1 MFSKIVLALDGS
13 EPSERAI
20 PVLRDL
26 VEAGSA
32 RVDIVHVRQLMVGR
46 AGGLPLHA
54 DEDEI
59 TERVR
64 ARAKDLA
71 DAGYDVHVHVESTV
85 GDGPAHVIAEIAQRV
100 GADAILIGTRGHT
113 PLAGLLVGS
122 VTQRLQLIA
131 TCPVVSV
138 PTGGTSHVNSAS
150 DRVATTAS

>member
-20 PVLRDL
+20 PVLREL
-26 VEAGSA
+26 AEAGTA
-32 RVDIVHVRQLMVGR
+32 RVDIVHVRELMVGR

-71 DAGYDVHVHVESTV
+71 DAGYDTHVHVESTV
-85 GDGPAHVIAEIAQRV
+85 GGGPAHVIAEIAQKV
-100 GADAILIGTRGHT
+100 GADVIVIGTRGHS
-113 PLAGLLVGS
+113 PVAGLLVGS
-122 VTQRLQLIA
+122 VTQRLLHIA
-131 TCPVVSV
+131 PCPVLSV
-138 PTGGTSHVNSAS
+138 PESAGTRGAGEAG
-150 DRVATTAS
+150 RVVAATT